1 MFCGNF
7 GYAMDNRGELV
18 VPVRFRRGKKSKR
31 RLVVGA
37 WPEGCLFLFSKK
49 EWKKVKRTRLY
60 PLEATNREEIRIM
73 FSHTVEIEMNEKGE
87 IKIPTSLR
95 SQAGLKNEVAVVGC
109 GRYMEIW
116 DKKGWEAE
124 CERLTVAMEALYEEV
139 VKIPLNISSN

>member
-1 MFCGNF
+1 M
-7 GYAMDNRGELV
+7 
-18 VPVRFRRGKKSKR
+18 
-31 RLVVGA
+31 
-37 WPEGCLFLFSKK
+37 
-49 EWKKVKRTRLY
+49 Y

-116 DKKGWEAE
+116 DKKRWEAE